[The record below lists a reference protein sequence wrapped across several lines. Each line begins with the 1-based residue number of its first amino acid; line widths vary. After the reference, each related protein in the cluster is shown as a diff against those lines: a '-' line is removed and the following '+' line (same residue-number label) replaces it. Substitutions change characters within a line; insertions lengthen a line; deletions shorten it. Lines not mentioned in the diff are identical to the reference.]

1 VISLREDL
9 RPLAY
14 LPMTTTIE
22 GARIALMHLAARTTV
37 EPMSLAEPLLAAIR
51 RADPGVPLLTVRT
64 MDSVM
69 KESMAETSF
78 TMTIILIAAVV
89 ALLLGAVGLYGVIGY
104 VVSQRTR
111 EIGLRLAL
119 GAMPTQVRR
128 MVMRQGLGLAGIG
141 TALGIAGALA
151 LTRVLDSLLFEVG
164 SRDPATFA
172 LVPLVLLAVS
182 AIAAYVPARRA
193 SRLAP
198 MHAMRDD

>member
-1 VISLREDL
+1 
-9 RPLAY
+9 
-14 LPMTTTIE
+14 
-22 GARIALMHLAARTTV
+22 
-37 EPMSLAEPLLAAIR
+37 
-51 RADPGVPLLTVRT
+51 VRT

-78 TMTIILIAAVV
+78 TMTIILIAAGV

-119 GAMPTQVRR
+119 GAVPMQVRR
-128 MVMRQGLGLAGIG
+128 MVMRQGLDLAGIG
-141 TALGIAGALA
+141 TVLGIAGALA
-151 LTRVLDSLLFEVG
+151 LTRLLDSVLFEVD
-164 SRDPATFA
+164 SRDPLTFVI
-172 LVPLVLLAVS
+172 VPIVLLAVS